1 MARAAIVLR
10 QKLIDV
16 DGNIRE
22 LVIWEPPATANT
34 PAGIKYRLAFVR
46 RGEAKPVVL
55 YDNHSPKGDH
65 RHIKGI
71 EEPYRFVD
79 VSRLVADFLMD
90 VRRIEE
96 DEEWPRR

>member
-1 MARAAIVLR
+1 MARATIVLR

-16 DGNIRE
+16 GGNIRE
-22 LVIWEPPATANT
+22 VVIWELPATADT
-34 PAGIKYRLAFVR
+34 SAGVKYRLAFVR

-71 EEPYRFVD
+71 EEP
-79 VSRLVADFLMD
+79 
-90 VRRIEE
+90 RR
-96 DEEWPRR
+96 